1 MRRTR
6 VVSIVVL
13 TAATIAGCGG
23 DSTDSPSVPQTTAAA
38 EAPDPRAELERAAI
52 DAVEANARLAQ
63 HVAWTNRVP
72 ASATESTRGAALSNM
87 RYAAAQN
94 ARAGLR
100 VRTIDARTRV
110 ISVRVD
116 PSFGRATARAV
127 ATQRLKVF
135 RRGREPQTRTLTE
148 RVTIT
153 LKRVGQAEPPR
164 FVVWSVR

>member
-1 MRRTR
+1 MRRTN
-6 VVSIVVL
+6 VVPIVAL
-13 TAATIAGCGG
+13 ACAAVGCGAG
-23 DSTDSPSVPQTTAAA
+23 STDSPSVPRTTAAA

-52 DAVEANARLAQ
+52 DAVEANAKLAQ

-72 ASATESTRGAALSNM
+72 ASATESTRGVALSNM

-110 ISVRVD
+110 LSVRVD
-116 PSFGRATARAV
+116 PSYGQATARAV

-135 RRGREPQTRTLTE
+135 RRGRDAQTRSLTE

-153 LKRVGQAEPPR
+153 LKRLGRAEPPR